1 MASGAYTKKTHTQIV
16 KPKIWVHVGW
26 KEGDPINT
34 SDLWPPSCTCEAAMA
49 CEASKENHQRERI
62 KTLDNSCIC
71 NCINYFKYNKKKI
84 LYPPALSQLPGTLN
98 KCGERLCIHVYTY
111 THYRL
116 CWEVQI
122 PVHTLTGGAQRLPV
136 RAAAHYRHPSTLY
149 MFCTSG
155 AISRLAMCVTSYKRH
170 LLIISP
176 SLNLALE

>member
-1 MASGAYTKKTHTQIV
+1 M
-16 KPKIWVHVGW
+16 GW

-34 SDLWPPSCTCEAAMA
+34 SDLWPASCTCEAAMA

-71 NCINYFKYNKKKI
+71 NCINYFKYNKKKKI

-116 CWEVQI
+116 CWY
-122 PVHTLTGGAQRLPV
+122 PCPHTDRWDTV
-136 RAAAHYRHPSTLY
+136 RAAAHYRHPGTLY